1 MITIIAAIGKNREIG
16 KDNQLI
22 WRIKEDMM
30 FFKENT
36 IGKPIVMGRKTFE
49 SLPNKL
55 PNRKHIILTSK
66 NLDLDDDI
74 VICHSIDEVLDWIN
88 DYNDEVMI
96 IGGAKVYSEFLPYSD
111 RLLLT
116 EIDDYDADAD
126 AFFPE
131 IDDNWEKSII
141 KENKD
146 NKPTYKHVEYLK
158 KKLPK

>member
-49 SLPNKL
+49 SLPHKL
-55 PNRKHIILTSK
+55 PNRKHIILTSR

-74 VICHSIDEVLDWIN
+74 VISHSIDEVLDWIN
-88 DYNDEVMI
+88 KYNDEVMI
-96 IGGAKVYSEFLPYSD
+96 IGGAKVYAEFLPYSN

-131 IDDNWEKSII
+131 IDDNWEKTVI